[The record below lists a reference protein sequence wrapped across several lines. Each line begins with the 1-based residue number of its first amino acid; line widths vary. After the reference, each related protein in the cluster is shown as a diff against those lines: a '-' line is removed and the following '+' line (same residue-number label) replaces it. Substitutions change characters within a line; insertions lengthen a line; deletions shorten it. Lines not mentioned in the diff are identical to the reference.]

1 MKYDRYLSLF
11 VTVWLV
17 IHWLSFLQSF
27 FNSDFLYKGVQE
39 LFMFNERKA
48 AQMAAFFLGQ
58 TPDGRMSHLKLMKL
72 LYLSDR
78 EAVSVFGRP
87 ILGDRLV
94 SMPHGP
100 VLSQT
105 LNLMDGDVE
114 SEAGGWEDWISDK
127 ENHELSL
134 RHSLVGVVLD
144 ELAPAEI
151 DVLKSVWDRFGGMSK
166 WEIRDWTHL
175 HCAEW
180 VDPKGS
186 SLPIRYDALALAL
199 GFDAAAAKLLAEQIE
214 SEAEIDSLFA
224 AL

>member
-1 MKYDRYLSLF
+1 
-11 VTVWLV
+11 
-17 IHWLSFLQSF
+17 
-27 FNSDFLYKGVQE
+27 
-39 LFMFNERKA
+39 MFNERKA

-58 TPDGRMSHLKLMKL
+58 LPERKMAHLKLMKL

-78 EAVSVFGRP
+78 EAVRAFGWP
-87 ILGDRLV
+87 ISGDRLV

-114 SEAGGWEDWISDK
+114 SQPGGWEEWISDK

-134 RHSLVGVVLD
+134 RQPLEVTALD

-151 DVLKSVWDRFGGMSK
+151 DVLKAVWEKFGGMGK
-166 WEIRDWTHL
+166 WEIRDWTHQ

-180 VDPKGS
+180 KDPKGS
-186 SLPIRYDALALAL
+186 SFPIQYEALARAV
-199 GFDAAAAKLLAEQIE
+199 GFDDDSAKELAAQIHAEQ
-214 SEAEIDSLFA
+214 EIDRLFA

>member
-1 MKYDRYLSLF
+1 
-11 VTVWLV
+11 
-17 IHWLSFLQSF
+17 
-27 FNSDFLYKGVQE
+27 
-39 LFMFNERKA
+39 MFNERKV

-58 TPDGRMSHLKLMKL
+58 SQENRMSHLKLMKL

-78 EAVSVFGRP
+78 EAMRAFGWP
-87 ILGDRLV
+87 ISGDRLV

-114 SEAGGWEDWISDK
+114 SQPGGWEEWISDK
-127 ENHELSL
+127 EDHELSL
-134 RHSLVGVVLD
+134 RQPLNVVALD

-151 DVLKSVWDRFGGMSK
+151 DVLKAVWNKFGAMGK
-166 WEIRDWTHL
+166 WEIRDWTHQ

-180 VDPKGS
+180 TDPKGS
-186 SLPIRYDALALAL
+186 SFPIQHEALARAV
-199 GFDAAAAKLLAEQIE
+199 GFDDASAKELAAQIQAEQ
-214 SEAEIDSLFA
+214 EIDRIFA

>member
-1 MKYDRYLSLF
+1 
-11 VTVWLV
+11 
-17 IHWLSFLQSF
+17 
-27 FNSDFLYKGVQE
+27 
-39 LFMFNERKA
+39 MFNEIKI

-58 TPDGRMSHLKLMKL
+58 TSERTMPHLKLMKL

-78 EAVSVFGRP
+78 EAVR
-87 ILGDRLV
+87 ILGWPMSGDGLV

-114 SEAGGWEDWISDK
+114 SQPGGWEEWISDK

-134 RHSLVGVVLD
+134 RKPLDLSSLD

-151 DVLKSVWDRFGGMSK
+151 DVLKKVWSVFGTMGK
-166 WEIRDWTHL
+166 WEIRDWTHN
-175 HCAEW
+175 HCPEW
-180 VDPKGS
+180 DDPRGS
-186 SLPIRYDALALAL
+186 SYPIHYDALARAV
-199 GFDAAAAKLLAEQIE
+199 GFDDDSAAELAAQIQAEQ
-214 SEAEIDSLFA
+214 EIDRIFA

>member
-1 MKYDRYLSLF
+1 VKIECFYREI
-11 VTVWLV
+11 TE
-17 IHWLSFLQSF
+17 
-27 FNSDFLYKGVQE
+27 KK
-39 LFMFNERKA
+39 MFNERKV

-58 TPDGRMSHLKLMKL
+58 SQESRMPHLKLMKL

-78 EAVSVFGRP
+78 EAMRAFGWP
-87 ILGDRLV
+87 ISGDRLV

-114 SEAGGWEDWISDK
+114 SQPGGWEEWISDK

-134 RHSLVGVVLD
+134 RQPLNAVALD

-151 DVLKSVWDRFGGMSK
+151 DVLKAVWDKFGAMGK
-166 WEIRDWTHL
+166 WEIRDWTHQ

-180 VDPKGS
+180 TDPKGS
-186 SLPIRYDALALAL
+186 SFPIQYDALARAV
-199 GFDAAAAKLLAEQIE
+199 GFDDESAKELAAQIQAEQ
-214 SEAEIDSLFA
+214 EIDRIFA

>member
-1 MKYDRYLSLF
+1 
-11 VTVWLV
+11 
-17 IHWLSFLQSF
+17 
-27 FNSDFLYKGVQE
+27 
-39 LFMFNERKA
+39 MFNERKA

-58 TPDGRMSHLKLMKL
+58 TPERKMSHLKLMKL
-72 LYLSDR
+72 LYLSER
-78 EAVSVFGRP
+78 EAVRAFGWP
-87 ILGDRLV
+87 ISGDRLV

-114 SEAGGWEDWISDK
+114 SQPGGWEAWISGK

-134 RHSLVGVVLD
+134 RQPLNAAALD

-151 DVLKSVWDRFGGMSK
+151 DALKAVWDKFGPLGK
-166 WEIRDWTHL
+166 WEIRDWTHQ

-180 VDPKGS
+180 QDPKGS
-186 SLPIRYDALALAL
+186 SLPIAYEALARAV
-199 GFDAAAAKLLAEQIE
+199 GFDEAAAKELAAQIQTEQ
-214 SEAEIDSLFA
+214 EIDRLFA